1 MELIFLG
8 TSSAVPTRQR
18 SLPAIAVRKGKLI
31 VMFDCGEGTQRQLLL
46 AGLSLQRIQ
55 HIFITHLH
63 GDHLFGLPG
72 LLQSMA
78 LNRRTEP
85 IQLYC
90 PAGEG
95 KLLARLLASSHGL
108 MTFEVL
114 MTELEPGQKVKLDQ
128 GLTVTAGAAD
138 HTVPALA
145 FKLQEAPKA
154 GKFNEAAVRKLGL
167 PKGPL
172 WGQLQRYRKVEH
184 KGKTITPDQVMGP
197 KRPGRTL
204 VYTGDSRPGPALTRL
219 ARGAQVLIHDA
230 TFAGDK
236 ADNAIESGHSTAE
249 EAAQTAR
256 EAGVKRLV
264 ITHFSQRYRDVEDLV
279 ATARAIFPRTVAAED
294 LMRIKLERPRAKAK
308 TE

>member
-1 MELIFLG
+1 M
-8 TSSAVPTRQR
+8 PTRHR
-18 SLPAIAVRKGKLI
+18 SLPALAVRKGKLI
-31 VMFDCGEGTQRQLLL
+31 VLFDCGEGTQRQLLL

-72 LLQSMA
+72 LIQSMA

-85 IQLYC
+85 LHLYC

-95 KLLARLLASSHGL
+95 KLLAQLLASSHGL
-108 MTFEVL
+108 MTFEVRL
-114 MTELEPGQKVKLDQ
+114 TELEPGEKVKLDQ

-145 FKLQEAPKA
+145 FRLQESPKA
-154 GKFNEAAVRKLGL
+154 GKFNEAAARKLGL

-184 KGKTITPDQVMGP
+184 RGQTIRPDQVMGP
-197 KRPGRTL
+197 KRPGRTI
-204 VYTGDSRPGPALTRL
+204 VYSGDSRPGPALTKL
-219 ARGAQVLIHDA
+219 ARGAQLLVHDA
-230 TFAGDK
+230 TFAS
-236 ADNAIESGHSTAE
+236 ARAENAVDSGHSTTE
-249 EAAQTAR
+249 EAARTAK

-264 ITHFSQRYRDVEDLV
+264 ITHFSQRYREVGELVEE
-279 ATARAIFPRTVAAED
+279 AKAIFPRTIAAED
-294 LMRIKLERPRAKAK
+294 LMKLRLDRPRPKA
-308 TE
+308 